1 MHTSAHSGTT
11 TAAAKSN
18 TIMIVASVFA
28 VFVVVFICVSI
39 CVAVCCYKMCQTH
52 KHGRSHSPPLS
63 LRNDTKGCRTE
74 KMVDNGSY
82 VPLSVA
88 KMNDTLRKFRQV
100 DSQIPKDN
108 VHYIRQIGQGNF
120 GVVFMGRM
128 CHSTSSDSDEETIVA
143 VKTLK
148 DECQEAL
155 DDFAREARIMMQL
168 DHPNIIKMYGVSTDS
183 NPYYLIFEYM
193 DLGDLSKYLREHASS
208 RQRRLM
214 DPSGYRRSRTES
226 MLSDDPPSLSH
237 LQLTDMCK
245 QIAAG
250 MEYLAA
256 NNHVHRD
263 LACRNCLVK
272 SCAKTDETYSGVIV
286 KIGDFG
292 MSHGLYQKNYYRVEG
307 QAVLPIRWM
316 SPEAVIFG
324 KFSTA
329 GDVWSFGVT
338 MWEIFSFAMQPYFGL
353 SNEEVTK
360 HIRKGKHLEIPNY
373 CPNKIYEIMKMCW
386 AMEPDSRPSF
396 LELQGYI
403 NQVRLSLSS
412 DSSSGGEGH
421 DHGQH
426 SPPSAIQGIQ
436 EEEEEEEDNVFEDT
450 PPEDVL
456 HMMEMGHATPPPVG
470 GGVGGYRLNGERF
483 EYQPPQQQQHLMPR
497 LHLIGNDDTT
507 PSSSSD
513 YSNCSATESH
523 A

>member
-1 MHTSAHSGTT
+1 
-11 TAAAKSN
+11 
-18 TIMIVASVFA
+18 
-28 VFVVVFICVSI
+28 
-39 CVAVCCYKMCQTH
+39 MCRKH
-52 KHGRSHSPPLS
+52 KRQRSHSPPLT
-63 LRNDTKGCRTE
+63 LRSDTKGCRTE
-74 KMVDNGSY
+74 NMVDNGLY
-82 VPLSVA
+82 VPLSLA

-100 DSQIPKDN
+100 DSQIPKDSIR
-108 VHYIRQIGQGNF
+108 YIRQIGQGNF
-120 GVVFMGRM
+120 GVVFLGTM
-128 CHSTSSDSDEETIVA
+128 HYSTSCSSDSSIEEISVA

-168 DHPNIIKMYGVSTDS
+168 EHPNITKMYGVSTDS
-183 NPYYLIFEYM
+183 SPYYLIFEYM

-214 DPSGYRRSRTES
+214 DPTGYRRSRTES
-226 MLSDDPPSLSH
+226 TLSDDPPSLSH
-237 LQLTDMCK
+237 RQLVDMCK

-250 MEYLAA
+250 MEYLST

-272 SCAKTDETYSGVIV
+272 SCAKADETCSGVII

-360 HIRKGKHLEIPNY
+360 HIRRGQYLEKPID
-373 CPNKIYEIMKMCW
+373 CPDNIYGTMKMCW
-386 AMEPDSRPSF
+386 ALEPDSRPSF
-396 LELQGYI
+396 FELQNHI
-403 NQVRLSLSS
+403 NELHVSLSS
-412 DSSSGGEGH
+412 ESSSSSGEDHAHGH
-421 DHGQH
+421 ARY
-426 SPPSAIQGIQ
+426 SPPSARIDGILEEEEGR
-436 EEEEEEEDNVFEDT
+436 EEEEEYEGEDNVFEDS
-450 PPEDVL
+450 PPEEDAL
-456 HMMEMGHATPPPVG
+456 RRMEMGRAQHRHTTTPPLPIIDG
-470 GGVGGYRLNGERF
+470 GGFQYRYG
-483 EYQPPQQQQHLMPR
+483 QQQPRQQLELQHLMPR
-497 LHLIGNDDTT
+497 LHLGGDSDVTT
-507 PSSSSD
+507 TSSSFDSG
-513 YSNCSATESH
+513 NGSATESH

>member
-1 MHTSAHSGTT
+1 MIGL
-11 TAAAKSN
+11 TA
-18 TIMIVASVFA
+18 FA
-28 VFVVVFICVSI
+28 VVFTIFLCILLCAGIS
-39 CVAVCCYKMCQTH
+39 CYYMCH
-52 KHGRSHSPPLS
+52 KHKLQRSHSPPLTLHS
-63 LRNDTKGCRTE
+63 DSKGCRTE
-74 KMVDNGSY
+74 KMIDNGSY
-82 VPLSVA
+82 VPLSIA

-100 DSQIPKDN
+100 DSQIPKSN

-128 CHSTSSDSDEETIVA
+128 YSSTSSDSDEETVVA

-168 DHPNIIKMYGVSTDS
+168 DHPNIIRMYGVSTDS
-183 NPYYLIFEYM
+183 SPYYLIFEYM

-208 RQRRLM
+208 QQRRLM

-226 MLSDDPPSLSH
+226 TLSDSPPSLSH
-237 LQLTDMCK
+237 HQLADMCK

-272 SCAKTDETYSGVIV
+272 SCAKADETCSGVIV

-324 KFSTA
+324 KFTTA

-360 HIRKGKHLEIPNY
+360 HIRRGQCLEKPMD
-373 CPNKIYEIMKMCW
+373 CPDKIYSIMKMCW
-386 AMEPDSRPSF
+386 TLEPDSRPSF
-396 LELQGYI
+396 MKLQGHI
-403 NQVRLSLSS
+403 NEVGISLSS
-412 DSSSGGEGH
+412 ESSMSSNEEKGINSYL
-421 DHGQH
+421 
-426 SPPSAIQGIQ
+426 SPSYVIQ
-436 EEEEEEEDNVFEDT
+436 EEEEEGKEGKDSVFEDG
-450 PPEDVL
+450 PSGDVS
-456 HMMEMGHATPPPVG
+456 HMMEMGLATHSHPPSVSSG
-470 GGVGGYRLNGERF
+470 SGDEN
-483 EYQPPQQQQHLMPR
+483 
-497 LHLIGNDDTT
+497 NDTT
-507 PSSSSD
+507 TNNGSSD
-513 YSNCSATESH
+513 SDISNNNPIESH

>member
-1 MHTSAHSGTT
+1 
-11 TAAAKSN
+11 
-18 TIMIVASVFA
+18 MI
-28 VFVVVFICVSI
+28 
-39 CVAVCCYKMCQTH
+39 
-52 KHGRSHSPPLS
+52 
-63 LRNDTKGCRTE
+63 
-74 KMVDNGSY
+74 DNGSY

-100 DSQIPKDN
+100 DSQIPRSDIR
-108 VHYIRQIGQGNF
+108 YIRQIGQGNF
-120 GVVFMGRM
+120 GVVFLGMMHRR
-128 CHSTSSDSDEETIVA
+128 TSSDSIEETSVA

-168 DHPNIIKMYGVSTDS
+168 EHPNIIKMYGVSTDNS
-183 NPYYLIFEYM
+183 PYYLIFEYM
-193 DLGDLSKYLREHASS
+193 DLGDLSKYLREHAGS

-226 MLSDDPPSLSH
+226 TLSDDPPSLSH
-237 LQLTDMCK
+237 CQLVDMCK

-250 MEYLAA
+250 MEYLSA

-272 SCAKTDETYSGVIV
+272 SCAKADETCSGVIV

-360 HIRKGKHLEIPNY
+360 HIRRGQHLEQPNY
-373 CPNKIYEIMKMCW
+373 CPDKIYGTMKMCW
-386 AMEPDSRPSF
+386 ELEPDSRPSF
-396 LELQGYI
+396 FELQNHI
-403 NQVRLSLSS
+403 NEIHVSLSS
-412 DSSSGGEGH
+412 ESSSESSGGD
-421 DHGQH
+421 DHAHH
-426 SPPSAIQGIQ
+426 SPPSARIDGIL
-436 EEEEEEEDNVFEDT
+436 EEEEEYEGEDNVFEES
-450 PPEDVL
+450 PPEEDA
-456 HMMEMGHATPPPVG
+456 MRRIEMGLAHVTPPPPHYAVG
-470 GGVGGYRLNGERF
+470 GGGSGVECRLAGDPF
-483 EYQPPQQQQHLMPR
+483 EYRCGQQQQPQQHHLVLDR
-497 LHLIGNDDTT
+497 DDTT
-507 PSSSSD
+507 TSSSSD
-513 YSNCSATESH
+513 SGNGSATESH

>member
-1 MHTSAHSGTT
+1 
-11 TAAAKSN
+11 
-18 TIMIVASVFA
+18 
-28 VFVVVFICVSI
+28 
-39 CVAVCCYKMCQTH
+39 MCRKH
-52 KHGRSHSPPLS
+52 KRQRSHSPPLT
-63 LRNDTKGCRTE
+63 LRSDTKGCRTE
-74 KMVDNGSY
+74 NMVDNGLY

-100 DSQIPKDN
+100 DSQIPKDCIR
-108 VHYIRQIGQGNF
+108 YIRQIGQGNF
-120 GVVFMGRM
+120 GVVFLGTM
-128 CHSTSSDSDEETIVA
+128 HYSTSCSSDSSIEEISVA

-168 DHPNIIKMYGVSTDS
+168 EHPNIIKMYGVSTDS
-183 NPYYLIFEYM
+183 SPYYLIFEYM
-193 DLGDLSKYLREHASS
+193 DLGDLSKFLREHASS

-214 DPSGYRRSRTES
+214 DPTGYRRSRTES
-226 MLSDDPPSLSH
+226 TLSDDPPSLSH
-237 LQLTDMCK
+237 RQLVDMCK

-250 MEYLAA
+250 MEYLST

-272 SCAKTDETYSGVIV
+272 SCAKADETCSGVIV

-360 HIRKGKHLEIPNY
+360 HIRRGQYLEKPVD
-373 CPNKIYEIMKMCW
+373 CPDNIYGTMKMCW
-386 AMEPDSRPSF
+386 SLEPDSRPSF
-396 LELQGYI
+396 FELQNHI
-403 NQVRLSLSS
+403 NELHVSLSS
-412 DSSSGGEGH
+412 ESSSSSGE
-421 DHGQH
+421 DHAH
-426 SPPSAIQGIQ
+426 YSPPSARIDGIL
-436 EEEEEEEDNVFEDT
+436 EEEEGREEDEEYEGEDNVFEDS
-450 PPEDVL
+450 PPEEDAL
-456 HMMEMGHATPPPVG
+456 RRMEMGRAHHHHTTTTPPLPIIDG
-470 GGVGGYRLNGERF
+470 GGFQYRYG
-483 EYQPPQQQQHLMPR
+483 QQQPRQQLEMQHLMPR
-497 LHLIGNDDTT
+497 LHLGGGDSDVTT
-507 PSSSSD
+507 TSSSFDSG
-513 YSNCSATESH
+513 NGSATESH